1 MATSPRSPTDTSALD
16 QFEIGEGIS
25 PGGNPE
31 LLDALI
37 DLGDESSPRGP
48 GLAPPH
54 TVTSDAMEL
63 SAPVLDPGA
72 RQHSLQD
79 LDLDLTPKSPSKVQ
93 IVLDLEMAEG
103 ECKKFPQEPSLA
115 DALLV
120 LNSVHAGNALSL
132 EIKPSASP
140 IADGPARRGP
150 PSVRGAVTAGAAVAE
165 PHSGELDYNGP
176 ELAHSAE
183 LDYQGADDLP
193 ELLPREA
200 AQAPAPRGFAR
211 PGDLG

>member
-1 MATSPRSPTDTSALD
+1 MSITPDPPTEAPEHGVPCARHLTTIARRTSYGATRDTMATSPRSPTDTSGLD

-140 IADGPARRGP
+140 IGAGTARLRATRRLVGRGRRGL
-150 PSVRGAVTAGAAVAE
+150 E
-165 PHSGELDYNGP
+165 
-176 ELAHSAE
+176 
-183 LDYQGADDLP
+183 
-193 ELLPREA
+193 
-200 AQAPAPRGFAR
+200 
-211 PGDLG
+211 

>member
-1 MATSPRSPTDTSALD
+1 MATSPRSPTDTSGLD

-120 LNSVHAGNALSL
+120 LQSVHKGNALSL

-140 IADGPARRGP
+140 IADVGSQCYVMDRSRK
-150 PSVRGAVTAGAAVAE
+150 RGARAQRPEGASFTVTFQSAPVWKSNFAA
-165 PHSGELDYNGP
+165 
-176 ELAHSAE
+176 
-183 LDYQGADDLP
+183 
-193 ELLPREA
+193 LLE
-200 AQAPAPRGFAR
+200 
-211 PGDLG
+211 

>member
-1 MATSPRSPTDTSALD
+1 MWSNHKRGATNVTLERRLSKSAKESLMAGEASPRSTTGLD
-16 QFEIGEGIS
+16 DFEIGEGIS

-31 LLDALI
+31 LLDTLI

-120 LNSVHAGNALSL
+120 LQSVHAGNALSL

-140 IADGPARRGP
+140 IADVDNLDDEMA
-150 PSVRGAVTAGAAVAE
+150 AAVNGTH
-165 PHSGELDYNGP
+165 HSDN
-176 ELAHSAE
+176 
-183 LDYQGADDLP
+183 DDGWDGWP
-193 ELLPREA
+193 MM
-200 AQAPAPRGFAR
+200 
-211 PGDLG
+211 

>member
-1 MATSPRSPTDTSALD
+1 MTTIARRTSYGATRDTMATSPRSPTDTSGLD

-120 LNSVHAGNALSL
+120 LQSVHAGNALSL

-140 IADGPARRGP
+140 IADVDNLDDEMA
-150 PSVRGAVTAGAAVAE
+150 AAVNGTH
-165 PHSGELDYNGP
+165 HSDN
-176 ELAHSAE
+176 
-183 LDYQGADDLP
+183 DDGWDGWP
-193 ELLPREA
+193 MM
-200 AQAPAPRGFAR
+200 
-211 PGDLG
+211 

>member
-1 MATSPRSPTDTSALD
+1 MATSRRSPTDTSGLY

-31 LLDALI
+31 LL

-93 IVLDLEMAEG
+93 IVLDLEMAECVCRSCWCG
-103 ECKKFPQEPSLA
+103 HSRC
-115 DALLV
+115 D
-120 LNSVHAGNALSL
+120 
-132 EIKPSASP
+132 
-140 IADGPARRGP
+140 RRG
-150 PSVRGAVTAGAAVAE
+150 
-165 PHSGELDYNGP
+165 
-176 ELAHSAE
+176 
-183 LDYQGADDLP
+183 
-193 ELLPREA
+193 
-200 AQAPAPRGFAR
+200 AP
-211 PGDLG
+211 LGRA

>member
-1 MATSPRSPTDTSALD
+1 MATSPRSPTDTSGLD

-93 IVLDLEMAEG
+93 IVSGLMT
-103 ECKKFPQEPSLA
+103 FPR
-115 DALLV
+115 
-120 LNSVHAGNALSL
+120 
-132 EIKPSASP
+132 
-140 IADGPARRGP
+140 ARM
-150 PSVRGAVTAGAAVAE
+150 
-165 PHSGELDYNGP
+165 P
-176 ELAHSAE
+176 ELPVRSQPVRPSRALTRLVTRPSSTIPVRSSHI
-183 LDYQGADDLP
+183 
-193 ELLPREA
+193 
-200 AQAPAPRGFAR
+200 APN
-211 PGDLG
+211 

>member
-1 MATSPRSPTDTSALD
+1 MAGEASPRSTTGLD
-16 QFEIGEGIS
+16 DFSIGEGIS

-93 IVLDLEMAEG
+93 IVLG
-103 ECKKFPQEPSLA
+103 
-115 DALLV
+115 
-120 LNSVHAGNALSL
+120 GG
-132 EIKPSASP
+132 KPSHTT
-140 IADGPARRGP
+140 R
-150 PSVRGAVTAGAAVAE
+150 
-165 PHSGELDYNGP
+165 
-176 ELAHSAE
+176 
-183 LDYQGADDLP
+183 
-193 ELLPREA
+193 
-200 AQAPAPRGFAR
+200 
-211 PGDLG
+211 

>member
-1 MATSPRSPTDTSALD
+1 MAMSPGLGPGDTTGLDDFAL
-16 QFEIGEGIS
+16 GEGIS
-25 PGGNPE
+25 PGGNEE
-31 LLDALI
+31 LLDSLI
-37 DLGDESSPRGP
+37 DIADENSPRGP

-54 TVTSDAMEL
+54 TVTSDAMDIG
-63 SAPVLDPGA
+63 APVLDPGG

-120 LNSVHAGNALSL
+120 LQSVHKGNALSL

-140 IADGPARRGP
+140 IADVGSQCYVMDRSRK
-150 PSVRGAVTAGAAVAE
+150 RGARTQKPEGVNSFTVTFQ
-165 PHSGELDYNGP
+165 
-176 ELAHSAE
+176 SA
-183 LDYQGADDLP
+183 P
-193 ELLPREA
+193 V
-200 AQAPAPRGFAR
+200 
-211 PGDLG
+211 